1 MKKIFKIIIP
11 VVVVFLLGGCAKYR
25 VQPLNRLMATSFNND
40 EQSISFA
47 YKVFNLNDCKRFLDR
62 NVLAKGYQPIQITI
76 VNNSNKYINF
86 SRSGFSLPFVSAE
99 EISKKVHTSTLGRA
113 AGYGVVSL
121 FVLWPL
127 IIPAIVD
134 GVKSSSANSK
144 LDEDF
149 IRKELSDQIISPFT
163 SINGLIFVSKEEFT
177 SEFRIT
183 LIDSR
188 NSKKLE
194 LSTSN
199 SIMKIC

>member
-11 VVVVFLLGGCAKYR
+11 VIVVFLLGGCAKYR
-25 VQPLNRLMATSFNND
+25 VQPLNRLMATSFNDD
-40 EQSISFA
+40 EQSVSFA
-47 YKVFNLNDCKRFLDR
+47 YKIFNLNDCKRFLDR

-86 SRSGFSLPFVSAE
+86 SRSGFSLPYVSAE

-113 AGYGVVSL
+113 AGYGIGSL
-121 FVLWPL
+121 FLWPL
-127 IIPAIVD
+127 AIPAVVD
-134 GVKSSSANSK
+134 GVKSSNANSK

-183 LIDSR
+183 LVDSR
-188 NSKKLE
+188 NSKKIE
-194 LSTSN
+194 LSTNN
-199 SIMKIC
+199 STMKIK